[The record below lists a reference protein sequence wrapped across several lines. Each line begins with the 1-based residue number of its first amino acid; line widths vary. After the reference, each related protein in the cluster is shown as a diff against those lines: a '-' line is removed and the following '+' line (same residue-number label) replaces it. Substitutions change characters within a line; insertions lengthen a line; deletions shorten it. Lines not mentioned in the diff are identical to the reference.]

1 VIVELVGLPGS
12 GKSFLA
18 PKIAAEHGV
27 SIVRV
32 GRLGQRPLCALLF
45 GLLHPRLTLRL
56 LSVCREQS
64 QGALRR
70 MKIHRLVS
78 ALAKEQKA
86 RILGGGLIDEG
97 IFQILLTLYES
108 FAEPATIEEML
119 SMLPKAAYRV
129 CFVEADDE
137 RRRRRMQARGKV
149 PRVELGPAH
158 QMQWQKTLAAN
169 LATLKSAVIARFD
182 GVTVRNDGF

>member
-1 VIVELVGLPGS
+1 M
-12 GKSFLA
+12 
-18 PKIAAEHGV
+18 

-32 GRLGQRPLCALLF
+32 GRLGQRPLYALLF
-45 GLLHPRLTLRL
+45 GLLHPSLALRL
-56 LSVCREQS
+56 FAICRAQS

-86 RILGGGLIDEG
+86 RTVGGGLIDEG
-97 IFQILLTLYES
+97 LFQVLLTLYETP
-108 FAEPATIEEML
+108 AEPATIEEML
-119 SMLPKAAYRV
+119 SLLPKAAYRV

-137 RRRRRMQARGKV
+137 TRRSRMQARGKI
-149 PRVELGPAH
+149 PRGELGPAH
-158 QMQWQKTLAAN
+158 QAQWQRTLAVN

>member
-1 VIVELVGLPGS
+1 VIVELAGLPGS

-32 GRLGQRPLCALLF
+32 GRLGQRRLYALLF
-45 GLLHPRLTLRL
+45 GLLHPRLVLRL
-56 LSVCREQS
+56 LATCRAQS
-64 QGALRR
+64 RGALRR
-70 MKIHRLVS
+70 MKTHRLVS

-86 RILGGGLIDEG
+86 RMIGGGLIDEG
-97 IFQILLTLYES
+97 IFQILLTLYETP
-108 FAEPATIEEML
+108 AEPARIEEML
-119 SMLPKAAYRV
+119 SLLPKAAYRV
-129 CFVEADDE
+129 CFVEAAE
-137 RRRRRMQARGKV
+137 ETRQSRMQARGKT
-149 PRVELGPAH
+149 PRSELGPAH
-158 QMQWQKTLAAN
+158 QEPWQRTLAAN